1 MTQAAV
7 PADRKNFVLSAAHP
21 LLRKWLLIGTF
32 AYVALIS
39 LPSAPRLYRTGL
51 DPSWMLGL
59 NLAHAQRLVAG
70 LDIIFTYGPLGYL
83 MHPEP
88 AGGAPM
94 LALIYRIGLYLLSIA
109 ILWRLVSVMP
119 SKVAAFCTVLLV
131 GLAIALDFLPEES
144 QLMLAIILLA
154 LLTLVDRSPWR
165 YGELAALSFMAGA
178 SLLVKLNDGIE
189 GTGLFVAVLAAIVLE
204 NWPLTRRAR
213 WQALAAVGLL
223 PLTVVT
229 LFRIST
235 GGLVG
240 LAPSVRYAW
249 EIVSGYAEGVGLPG
263 PLWQVALACATIMA
277 AIALV
282 WLAGDFRSLTPGL
295 APALVV
301 VYCAFKH
308 AMVRQG
314 QGHTPA
320 FHIYFTLALLFLL
333 VCARVAR
340 TRRLIVVL
348 QLLSLVMAYGIVVNT
363 HPGFDADIVTRLELR
378 HVPAFWRTFAHWPS
392 TWAHL
397 RTAHQAN
404 RAKLQL
410 PDRFHRLV
418 TNGTVDAIPSEVDL
432 VEANGWKWLPRP
444 VFQSYSAYTPLLDE
458 ANAAHLE
465 SGRTADFVLLEFAA
479 IDGHHPFFE
488 SPLSWRALLD
498 RYNLVL
504 SGPRYLL
511 LQHRSS
517 HRCKPAVFLG
527 SSIAH
532 WDEDLPVPQAD
543 GWLLMGPHVQTSLFG
558 SIAEAALRP
567 APVFLEVT
575 YASGKTTSWRCMPRT
590 LAAGFLIHPFPPD
603 LQGLHSLFAPDQ
615 PGNSSEPVTSV
626 RFHTDRT
633 GQFSSEI
640 PIDWSRLPVEAAA
653 PISLPLPPSSLTPLW
668 LAKDRSPLAVQAR
681 VRLAPHWIEVTP
693 VTADPQLWFDLGP
706 ALGRYRTLIVRARF
720 QKADRI
726 DAFFGKQVDG
736 RGLTGSVPLVNQ
748 WLDVYVNVSQNPFW
762 EDEHGTV
769 FRFDPVSSAGLGT
782 TADIAG
788 IWGATE
794 PVSPT
799 APDMEFYPVQEPK

>member
-7 PADRKNFVLSAAHP
+7 PADRKSFALSVAHP
-21 LLRKWLLIGTF
+21 LLRKWLLIVTF

-59 NLAHAQRLVAG
+59 NLAHAQRLVPG
-70 LDIIFTYGPLGYL
+70 RDIIFAYGPLGYL

-88 AGGAPM
+88 AGGASM

-109 ILWRLVSVMP
+109 ILYRLVTVMP
-119 SKVAAFCTVLLV
+119 SKLAALWTVLVV
-131 GLAIALDFLPEES
+131 GPVIVLDFLPEES
-144 QLMLAIILLA
+144 QLMLAITLLA
-154 LLTLVDRSPWR
+154 LLPLVDRSRWR
-165 YGELAALSFMAGA
+165 YGELAALSFMAGTG
-178 SLLVKLNDGIE
+178 LLVKLNDGIE
-189 GTGLFVAVLAAIVLE
+189 GIGLFVAVLAAVVLE
-204 NWPLTRRAR
+204 DWPLTRRAR
-213 WQALAAVGLL
+213 WQAVAAVCLL

-229 LFRIST
+229 LFLAST
-235 GGLVG
+235 GGLTG

-249 EIVSGYAEGVGLPG
+249 EIVSGYAEGTGLPG
-263 PLWQVALACATIMA
+263 PLWQAALACAVIAA

-282 WLAGDFRSLTPGL
+282 WRADDLRSLTPGL
-295 APALVV
+295 APALIVT
-301 VYCAFKH
+301 YCAFKH

-314 QGHTPA
+314 PGHTPT
-320 FHIYFTLALLFLL
+320 FHIYFAVALLFLL
-333 VCARVAR
+333 VCALERR
-340 TRRLIVVL
+340 TRRLIVIL
-348 QLLSLVMAYGIVVNT
+348 QLFSIVTAYGIVVKM
-363 HPGFDADIVTRLELR
+363 HPGFDADIATRLELR
-378 HVPAFWRTFAHWPS
+378 HVPPFWQSFAHWPS

-404 RAKLQL
+404 RSKLRL
-410 PDRFHRLV
+410 PDRFHRLIG
-418 TNGTVDAIPSEVDL
+418 NGSVDAVPWEVDL

-444 VFQSYSAYTPLLDE
+444 VFQSSSAYTPLLDE
-458 ANAAHLE
+458 AAATHLE

-488 SPLSWRALLD
+488 SPHSWLALLD
-498 RYNLVL
+498 RYDLIL

-543 GWLLMGPHVQTSLFG
+543 GWLLMAPHIQTSLFG
-558 SIAEAALRP
+558 SMAAAALRP
-567 APVFLEVT
+567 APVFVEVT
-575 YASGKTTSWRCMPRT
+575 YASGKMVSWRCVPRT
-590 LAAGFLIHPFPPD
+590 LASGFLIHPFPPD
-603 LQGLHSLFAPDQ
+603 LEGLRSLFAPDQ
-615 PGNSSEPVTSV
+615 SGNSSEPVTSV

-640 PIDWSRLPVEAAA
+640 SIGWSRLPVEAAA
-653 PISLPLPPSSLTPLW
+653 LISHPLPPSSLTPLW
-668 LAKDRSPLAVQAR
+668 LPKDRPPLAVQAQI
-681 VRLAPHWIEVTP
+681 RLAPHWIEVTP

-706 ALGRYRTLIVRARF
+706 GLGRYRTLIVRARF

-736 RGLTGSVPLVNQ
+736 RGLTGSVPLVDQ
-748 WLDVYVNVSQNPFW
+748 WLDVYVNMSHNPFW

-769 FRFDPVSSAGLGT
+769 FRFDPVSSAGPGT

-794 PVSPT
+794 AVSP
-799 APDMEFYPVQEPK
+799 AEPDMEFYSVQEPK